1 MKPNIFHIFLY
12 VAIALTSMPR
22 EASAQRPALGK
33 LSSQLRMLMNDADRQ
48 KAAKRRGGT
57 DANKGGLTDANKGA
71 MTDAGLNPT
80 VCAFVRTSSAADTTM
95 LKAEGCRV
103 LASLGDITIAAM
115 PLNSVAA
122 LSRQSCVLRIEAQR
136 GNTVA
141 LDSLGLLINVP
152 PVHEGRNLPQA
163 FDGTGVVVGM
173 QDVGFDLTHPTFLS
187 DDTRRWRIKSF
198 WDQLA
203 KSESGSSLFVGADYT
218 DEAALR
224 DVAHSRDAHI
234 IGHGTLTTSIAAGTG
249 YGSPYRGMAPGSD
262 ICMVSNAVNVDAPL
276 IPGENVYK
284 YTYATDV
291 LGFKYIFDYAQSKG
305 QPCVINFSEG
315 SPQDFRG
322 DDVLYFEAL
331 RRLTGPGRILVSS
344 AGNNSINPSYFR
356 KPVGTA
362 SAGTFIKKWSK
373 SAMLTMKTRQHFK
386 LRLTA
391 YGSPNKEL
399 VFDTKAIVA
408 APDSTVTDTL
418 RYANYKLAVDI
429 QAFPSCYDEDET
441 AYDVTISGAEYVGVG
456 ANPLSMEVLGSDAD
470 VEVFCLSG
478 QMYEN
483 SLNPALCA
491 GEKTHNIN
499 SPSAAP
505 SVICVGATA
514 YRTCVTNFKGETIAT
529 GTKDVGDIAYYSSVG
544 PTFAGLTKP
553 DVVAPGSDIISAYS
567 SFYIEADPTR
577 LTDQT
582 VATFDYEGRT
592 YAWYYDK
599 GTSLSSPAVA
609 GTIALWLQAV
619 PTLSRE
625 DVMEVI
631 AATSIRHDPSLSY
644 PNNTWGYGEIDAYR
658 GLLHLLKLDSVKD
671 ISVSPSAARMGM
683 SPEGLLTISLPSAA
697 TRPFTVCVYSVSGQ
711 LLHQATLA
719 AGSDSYTVALQHL
732 SKGVY
737 AIQIN
742 SCETQLKGSTLVRR

>member
-1 MKPNIFHIFLY
+1 MHSHSHSLTLRLRLAA
-12 VAIALTSMPR
+12 AIAVAFAALLM
-22 EASAQRPALGK
+22 PALTPTAAAQTLPHTLRSK
-33 LSSQLRMLMNDADRQ
+33 LSPMLRTLASGEGTAHAPARQ
-48 KAAKRRGGT
+48 HTGTGEQQRR
-57 DANKGGLTDANKGA
+57 
-71 MTDAGLNPT
+71 
-80 VCAFVRTSSAADTTM
+80 VCAFVQTCGSDDGLLAQN
-95 LKAEGCRV
+95 GCKV
-103 LASLGDITIAAM
+103 LARFGDIAIADI
-115 PLNSVAA
+115 PITRLTA
-122 LSRQSCVLRIEAQR
+122 LASDTRVSRIEAER
-136 GNTVA
+136 GVSAT
-141 LDSLGLLINVP
+141 LDSMSFFTHATPIY
-152 PVHEGRNLPQA
+152 EGINLPQA
-163 FDGTGVVVGM
+163 FTGRGVVMGVM
-173 QDVGFDLTHPTFLS
+173 DIGFDLTHPTFFN
-187 DDTRRWRIKSF
+187 DDATRYRISRL
-198 WDQLA
+198 WDQLSA
-203 KSESGSSLFVGADYT
+203 DTIGSLMPVGAEYT
-218 DEAALR
+218 SEEALLGYG
-224 DVAHSRDAHI
+224 HSRDALTQY
-234 IGHGTLTTSIAAGTG
+234 HGTHTLGIAAGSGAGTA
-249 YGSPYRGMAPGSD
+249 YRGMAPESD
-262 ICMVSNAVNVDAPL
+262 ICLVSNAVNVDAPL
-276 IPGENVYK
+276 IPEENVYK

-331 RRLTGPGRILVSS
+331 RRLTGPGRILVSA
-344 AGNNSINPSYFR
+344 AGNNSTDPTYFR
-356 KPVGTA
+356 KPAGTA
-362 SAGTFIKKWSK
+362 SAGTFVKKWSK
-373 SAMLTMKTRQHFK
+373 SAVLTMKARQHFK

-391 YGSPNKEL
+391 YGSPNREL

-418 RYANYKLAVDI
+418 RYATYKLAVDI
-429 QAFPSCYDEDET
+429 QAFPSCYDEEET

-456 ANPLSMEVLGSDAD
+456 SKPLSMEVLGSDAD

-478 QMYEN
+478 QMYAN
-483 SLNPALCA
+483 SLNPALCD

-499 SPSAAP
+499 SPAAAP

-514 YRTCVTNFKGETIAT
+514 HRTCVTNFKGEKIDT
-529 GTKDVGDIAYYSSVG
+529 GIKDVGDIAYYSSVG

-553 DVVAPGSDIISAYS
+553 DVVAPGSAITSAFS

-577 LTDQT
+577 LTGQT

-592 YAWYYDK
+592 YAWYYEQ

-619 PTLSRE
+619 PTLSPE

-658 GLLHLLKLDSVKD
+658 GLLHLLKLDSVRD
-671 ISVSPSAARMGM
+671 ISLSPSAARMGM

-697 TRPFTVCVYSVSGQ
+697 SRPFTVCVYSVGGQ
-711 LLHQATLA
+711 LLHQTTLA
-719 AGSDSYTVALQHL
+719 AGNDSYTLALQHL
-732 SKGVY
+732 NKGVY

-742 SCETQLKGSTLVRR
+742 SCEKQLRGSTLVRR

>member
-1 MKPNIFHIFLY
+1 MKVNIFHIFLY
-12 VAIALTSMPR
+12 VAIALTYMPR

-48 KAAKRRGGT
+48 KAAKRRGE
-57 DANKGGLTDANKGA
+57 
-71 MTDAGLNPT
+71 TDAGLNPT
-80 VCAFVRTSSAADTTM
+80 VCAFVRTSSAADTTT

-122 LSRQSCVLRIEAQR
+122 LSRRSCVLRIEAQR

-141 LDSLGLLINVP
+141 LDSLGLIINVP

-163 FDGTGVVVGM
+163 FDGTGVIVGM
-173 QDVGFDLTHPTFLS
+173 QDVGFDLTNPTFLS

-234 IGHGTLTTSIAAGTG
+234 IPHGTMTTSIAAGTG

-276 IPGENVYK
+276 IPEEDVYK

-331 RRLTGPGRILVSS
+331 RRLTGPGRILVSA
-344 AGNNSINPSYFR
+344 AGNNSTDPTYFR
-356 KPVGTA
+356 KPAGTA
-362 SAGTFIKKWSK
+362 SAGTFVKKWSK
-373 SAMLTMKTRQHFK
+373 SAVLTMKARQHFK

-391 YGSPNKEL
+391 YGSPNREL

-418 RYANYKLAVDI
+418 RYATYKLAVDI
-429 QAFPSCYDEDET
+429 QAFPSCYDEEET

-456 ANPLSMEVLGSDAD
+456 SKPLSMEVLGSDAD

-478 QMYEN
+478 QMYAN
-483 SLNPALCA
+483 SLNPALCD

-499 SPSAAP
+499 SPAAAP

-514 YRTCVTNFKGETIAT
+514 HRTCVTNFKGEKIDT
-529 GTKDVGDIAYYSSVG
+529 GIKDVGDIAYYSSVG

-553 DVVAPGSDIISAYS
+553 DVVAPGSAITSAFS

-577 LTDQT
+577 LTGQT

-592 YAWYYDK
+592 YAWYYEQ

-619 PTLSRE
+619 PTLSPE

-658 GLLHLLKLDSVKD
+658 GLLHLLKLDSVRD
-671 ISVSPSAARMGM
+671 ISLSPSAARMGM

-697 TRPFTVCVYSVSGQ
+697 SRPFTVCVYSVGGQ
-711 LLHQATLA
+711 LLHQTTLA
-719 AGSDSYTVALQHL
+719 AGSDSYTLALQHL
-732 SKGVY
+732 NKGVY

-742 SCETQLKGSTLVRR
+742 SCEKQLRGSTLVRR